1 MLKSWGLQT
10 ALSPYASHPK
20 AANLINWKGISLS
33 SLDFATS
40 AGKYPGTEYWDFHRA
55 DLHAVLISRAKG
67 LGASLECN
75 ARVVDVIFASAEVG
89 KEGATVVLEDGRRM
103 DADLV
108 VGADGI
114 HSRMREVLV
123 GKKQPPKRTGD
134 LAYRLLLDAEKLM
147 EDEELRSFVLQKE
160 VNYWIG
166 PGKHVG
172 MYLLQFSFG
181 FGMRGSGMTRE
192 IADEKLQ

>member
-1 MLKSWGLQT
+1 M
-10 ALSPYASHPK
+10 
-20 AANLINWKGISLS
+20 
-33 SLDFATS
+33 
-40 AGKYPGTEYWDFHRA
+40 
-55 DLHAVLISRAKG
+55 
-67 LGASLECN
+67 ECG
-75 ARVVDVIFASAEVG
+75 ARVVDVGFESDE
-89 KEGATVVLEDGRRM
+89 EGGVIVVLEDGRRM
-103 DADLV
+103 SADLV

-147 EDEELRSFVLQKE
+147 EDEELRRLVLEKE

-172 MYLLQFSFG
+172 RF
-181 FGMRGSGMTRE
+181 
-192 IADEKLQ
+192 